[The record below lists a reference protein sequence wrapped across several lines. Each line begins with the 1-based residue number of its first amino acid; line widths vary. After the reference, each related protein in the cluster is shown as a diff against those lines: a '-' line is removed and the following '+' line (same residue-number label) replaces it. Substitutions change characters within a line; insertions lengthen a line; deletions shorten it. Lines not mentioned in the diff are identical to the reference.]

1 MRCVLMNRVMIFMLS
16 LLSLGYSVALLDLSQ
31 AAEYPQKPITVVV
44 PHPPG
49 GGTDMVARVLSEKMR
64 AHLGQPV
71 VVVNKSSTPVGISEV
86 VLARPDGYTLGY
98 VHSNYLTLA
107 PLLSELPFKGPLD
120 MSIIA
125 TAHTTGVVLAVGA
138 GSPWKTS
145 RDLLEASKAA
155 PGKIRV
161 SGSNLGS
168 INHINI
174 LELNEL
180 GKGQLVYVPFVVG
193 PQALAAFLGGHAEA
207 FTNTAIE
214 AKPHIDAG
222 KARILGIFTQK
233 RNGMIPDVPTMKE
246 QGFDVSYAFMG
257 VLFGPKALPDKV
269 KSTLQEAA
277 KKVIQDSDYVNSQRS
292 KGFETFFVRS
302 DDLTKQ
308 LAAEQDKMKVLVERF
323 NLKEK

>member
-1 MRCVLMNRVMIFMLS
+1 MRTAMATILVLG
-16 LLSLGYSVALLDLSQ
+16 LGLFVAVLGLSQ

-49 GGTDMVARVLSEKMR
+49 GGTDMVARALAEKMR

-86 VLARPDGYTLGY
+86 ILARPDGYTLGY
-98 VHSNYLTLA
+98 VHSNYLTLS
-107 PLLSELPFKGPLD
+107 PLLSELPFKGPRD

-125 TAHTTGVVLAVGA
+125 TAHTTGVVLAVA
-138 GSPWKTS
+138 PDSPWKTT

-168 INHINI
+168 INHLDF

-207 FTNTAIE
+207 FTNTPIE

-222 KARILGIFTQK
+222 KVRVLGVFAQK
-233 RNGMIPDVPTMKE
+233 RSALIPDVPTMKE
-246 QGFDVSYAFMG
+246 QGFDVSYVFTG
-257 VLFGPKALPDKV
+257 VLFGPKALPDQV

-277 KKVIQDSDYVNSQRS
+277 KKVIQESAYIDSQLS
-292 KGFETFFVRS
+292 KGFETFYVSS

-323 NLKEK
+323 NLKGK